1 MTEQTILRAV
11 NAVPSTRRRRWPALA
26 ALAATSLAATAL
38 LAEFAVRAMMPAG
51 RLLSPTAIETFAER
65 AAREASM
72 IQPDDDLG
80 HAPVLGGPFYDEHG
94 VLRMS
99 PAVDGDGSEQT
110 WLFLG
115 DSVTRRGSL
124 IKPLAAIWDGG
135 KATFWNAGVESW
147 NPTQEVEGYFR
158 SQRALKP
165 QRIVLTLH
173 NNDLSESTVA
183 CLRNGVLTLCNPG
196 SFVPVD
202 PTWYRRSI
210 LYELLVHFRHTDR
223 LRPEHYTFRER
234 EVEAALVRLRD
245 DAAAKGAQ
253 FSIVLLPIFAAP
265 AARQE
270 HEHRAREL
278 ELAMLARLDVPFID
292 LQPVCD
298 EIARAGLDVRVT
310 PTDPY
315 HPDDACGAML
325 AAVSADLVLG
335 PATLPTTALPRVVNP
350 GATQSF
356 VIEASA
362 ARKGLRVALLD
373 CGRGP
378 LPTLDDPEAKQAA
391 ATAALDANGHAV
403 IELPCPADTAS
414 GELLWHRAIVLA
426 ADDTVVARG
435 RPQPM
440 RIATLATTR

>member
-1 MTEQTILRAV
+1 MTSA
-11 NAVPSTRRRRWPALA
+11 PTRKRIGWKTRTAL
-26 ALAATSLAATAL
+26 LLGSLGGSVL
-38 LAEFAVRAMMPAG
+38 LAEFGIRATMPAG

-65 AAREASM
+65 AAREATM
-72 IQPDDDLG
+72 IQPDQELG
-80 HAPVLGGPFYDEHG
+80 HAPVLGGPWYDEYG
-94 VLRMS
+94 VLRLS
-99 PAVDGDGSEQT
+99 PRVDGDGPEST
-110 WLFLG
+110 FLFLG

-124 IKPLAAIWDGG
+124 VKPLAAMGDGG

-147 NPTQEVEGYFR
+147 NPTQEVAGYFR
-158 SQRALKP
+158 SQRSLKP

-173 NNDLSESTVA
+173 NNDLTESTVA
-183 CLRNGVLTLCNPG
+183 CLEDGVLTLCNPG

-202 PTWYRRSI
+202 PAWYRRSI

-234 EVEAALVRLRD
+234 EVEAALARLRD
-245 DAAAKGAQ
+245 DAASIGAQ

-265 AARQE
+265 DAQQE
-270 HEHRAREL
+270 HERRAREL
-278 ELAMLARLDVPFID
+278 ELAMLERLRVPFVD

-298 EIARAGLDVRVT
+298 EIANAGLDVRVT

-325 AAVSADLVLG
+325 ASAAADLVLG
-335 PATLPTTALPRVVNP
+335 KAALPTTALPRVVGA

-356 VIEASA
+356 AVDAGV
-362 ARKGLRVALLD
+362 ARKGLRVALVA

-378 LPTLDDPEAKQAA
+378 LPTRDDDEKKPGA
-391 ATAALDANGHAV
+391 ATATLDANGRAV
-403 IELPCPADTAS
+403 LALPCPEGAAHGD
-414 GELLWHRAIVLA
+414 LLWHRAVVLA
-426 ADDTVVARG
+426 ADDTIVARG

-440 RIATLATTR
+440 RVVKPATPR